1 MTRQITIVALFEN
14 ETTEQTNLV
23 VSKIEKFLA
32 TTNQGMYCLC
42 QFYMDRMIHNYTN
55 FVNCVYVAV

>member
-14 ETTEQTNLV
+14 ETTEQTNLL

-32 TTNQGMYCLC
+32 TTNQGVYCLC
-42 QFYMDRMIHNYTN
+42 QFYTDRMVHNYTS
-55 FVNCVYVAV
+55 FVSCVYVAM